1 MSCVLCP
8 AYCSKICRNPEVY
21 SVLYS
26 PGLGRYKD
34 GVIWHDH
41 LETAHCAGVP
51 SCQLHTTGVLWRLH
65 RGSDPRPRTPPPH
78 LRCPFR
84 IPVLNGNLVS
94 DNGQAP
100 ESLPP
105 SAFGMEAC
113 PLRNY
118 VRCPEIGLPQPPG
131 MPAVNADWFC
141 PLPPVHP
148 LSFLKVTTCLSR
160 LPGNCLRPHSSIV
173 KGSPRPPE
181 TTPGPQS
188 AGVLR
193 VPFRMGLRSYP
204 TYCTSCGFPES
215 DALRDGP

>member
-1 MSCVLCP
+1 MSCVLHI
-8 AYCSKICRNPEVY
+8 AAKYAGILKYTLYCILRDLAGTKTGLYGMIISRLLT
-21 SVLYS
+21 VLGFRVASYILREYFGGS
-26 PGLGRYKD
+26 TEAQIPG
-34 GVIWHDH
+34 H
-41 LETAHCAGVP
+41 AP
-51 SCQLHTTGVLWRLH
+51 
-65 RGSDPRPRTPPPH
+65 PPPH